1 MEDQTNAQ
9 NQPVPKKKSKTK
21 VIILIITIIIA
32 IVLAVLWWINYNKYI
47 TTDDANLDSYRIDVA
62 SQVSGRISKQF
73 VQEGDTVKEGEV
85 LFEIESA
92 SMISR
97 RLQAEA
103 QYNQFLAQLEVAK
116 ISATEARKDYE
127 IAILAEG
134 LSKENYERAKKQY
147 AGDAIPL
154 ETLQTMEEN
163 WKSSCLQVEIAQNRI
178 QSSLANIE
186 ATERSA
192 DAALAN
198 VETMDTDLSYYQ
210 IKAPADGIIGKRW
223 CLAGDMINAG
233 QTVFTLNKGTDIW
246 VAVYLEETKFSNI
259 HMGQEA
265 KFTLDAYD
273 KLKFYGHIYY
283 IGDNAASEF
292 ALVPP
297 NNASGNYTKV
307 TQRIPI
313 KISIDKI
320 EGDEKQKANM
330 KLISGM
336 SAEVHIIKK

>member
-1 MEDQTNAQ
+1 MEDQTTAQ
-9 NQPVPKKKSKTK
+9 GQPIQKKKSKTK
-21 VIILIITIIIA
+21 IIVLIITLIIA
-32 IVLAVLWWINYNKYI
+32 VVLAVLWWFNYNKYI

-62 SQVSGRISKQF
+62 SQVSGRISRLL
-73 VQEGDTVKEGEV
+73 VQEGDTVKEGQP

-92 SMISR
+92 AMLSR
-97 RLQAEA
+97 RMQAEA
-103 QYNQFLAQLEVAK
+103 QYAQLMAQIEVAK
-116 ISATEARKDYE
+116 INVKEARKDYE
-127 IAILAEG
+127 VAVLSEG
-134 LSKENYERAKKQY
+134 LSKQNYERAKAQY
-147 AGDAIPL
+147 AGDAVPL

-178 QSSLANIE
+178 QSSEATIE
-186 ATERSA
+186 ATKRSA
-192 DAALAN
+192 DAALAS
-198 VETMDTDLSYYQ
+198 VETMDTDLSYYI
-210 IKAPADGIIGKRW
+210 IKAPADGTIGKRW
-223 CLAGDMINAG
+223 SLAGDMISAG
-233 QTVFTLNKGTDIW
+233 QTVFTLNKGTDMW
-246 VAVYLEETKFSNI
+246 VAVYLEETKFSNVQ
-259 HMGQEA
+259 MGQEA

-273 KLKFYGHIYY
+273 KLTFYGHIYY

-320 EGDEKQKANM
+320 EGDSKQKANM

-336 SAEVHIIKK
+336 SAEVHIIK

>member
-1 MEDQTNAQ
+1 MEDQITAQ
-9 NQPVPKKKSKTK
+9 SQPTPKKKSNTK
-21 VIILIITIIIA
+21 IIVLVITIIIA
-32 IVLAVLWWINYNKYI
+32 IVLAVLWWVNYNKYI

-62 SQVSGRISKQF
+62 SQVSGRISQLL
-73 VQEGDTVKEGEV
+73 VQEGDTVKEGQA

-92 SMISR
+92 AMLSR

-103 QYNQFLAQLEVAK
+103 QHEQLLAQLEVAK
-116 ISATEARKDYE
+116 INVKEARKDYE
-127 IAILAEG
+127 VAKLAEQ
-134 LSKENYERAKKQY
+134 LSKQNYERAQLQY
-147 AGDAIPL
+147 TGDAVPL

-163 WKSSCLQVEIAQNRI
+163 WKASCLQVEIAQNRI
-178 QSSLANIE
+178 QSSEANIE
-186 ATERSA
+186 ATKRSA

-198 VETMDTDLSYYQ
+198 VETMNTDLDYYI
-210 IKAPADGIIGKRW
+210 IKAPADGVIGKRW
-223 CLAGDMINAG
+223 SLAGDMINAG

-246 VAVYLEETKFSNI
+246 VAVYLEETKFSNVQ
-259 HMGQEA
+259 MGQEV

-273 KLKFYGHIYY
+273 KLTFYGRIYY
-283 IGDNAASEF
+283 IGNNAASEF

-313 KISIDKI
+313 KISIDKV
-320 EGDEKQKANM
+320 EGDAKQKANM

-336 SAEVHIIKK
+336 SAEVHIIK

>member
-1 MEDQTNAQ
+1 MEDQVNAQ
-9 NQPVPKKKSKTK
+9 NQPAPKKKSKTK
-21 VIILIITIIIA
+21 VIILVIIMIIA
-32 IVLAVLWWINYNKYI
+32 VILGVLWYINYNKYI

-62 SQVSGRISKQF
+62 SQVSGRISKLL
-73 VQEGDTVKEGEV
+73 VHEGDTVKEGDV

-103 QYNQFLAQLEVAK
+103 QYEQLMAQLAVAK
-116 ISATEARKDYE
+116 ISVTESQKDYQV
-127 IAILAEG
+127 AVLAQG

-163 WKSSCLQVEIAQNRI
+163 WKSSSLQVEIAQNRI
-178 QSSLANIE
+178 QSAIANIE
-186 ATERSA
+186 ATKRSA
-192 DAALAN
+192 DAAMAN
-198 VETMDTDLSYYQ
+198 VETMDTDLSYYK
-210 IKAPADGIIGKRW
+210 IKASASGVIGKRW
-223 CLAGDMINAG
+223 SLAGDMINAG
-233 QTVFTLNKGTDIW
+233 QTVFTLNMGTDIW
-246 VAVYLEETKFSNI
+246 VAVYLEETKFSNVY
-259 HMGQEA
+259 MGQEA
-265 KFTLDAYD
+265 KFTLDAYS
-273 KLKFYGHIYY
+273 KLTFYGRIYY

-320 EGDEKQKANM
+320 EGDEKQKANV